1 MSFEYYTHER
11 WMRRAIYLASLG
23 QGFTSPN
30 PNVGAVILD
39 KDGKLISEGF
49 HEKAGMPHAEAM
61 AFNNLK
67 VDPTGGS
74 LYVNLEP
81 CCHRGKTPPCVDK
94 IISSGIRRVFV
105 SIEDPDIR
113 VAGKGITLLR
123 KAGLEVNIGLC
134 EKESLELNKSFIH
147 RNEKGTAYGVLKW
160 AMSLDGRLGL
170 KNGESKWI
178 TNQKSRST
186 VHKLRGE
193 FDAIVIGGN
202 TLRKDDP
209 LLTTRGFKKP
219 EPLRVVFTRTLNLP
233 RHTNLWDTRFSRTI
247 VIYDSSTADEKY
259 LSRIPKNVMV
269 KKVPS
274 DNPIHVSQLLVKQG
288 CSKILWECGPT
299 LATAAV
305 KAGCIQEF
313 ISYIAPK
320 VLGGDSCMTPFG
332 DFNFTSINETIHL
345 NLQEIKCYRHD
356 IYLKTTINKEKNTVL
371 TQ

>member
-1 MSFEYYTHER
+1 MSFEDYIHKK
-11 WMRRAIYLASLG
+11 WMKRAIFLASLG

-39 KDGKLISEGF
+39 KKGNLVSEGF

-67 VDPTGGS
+67 SNPTGGS

-94 IISSGIRRVFV
+94 IISSGISRVFV
-105 SIEDPDIR
+105 SIRDPDIR
-113 VAGKGITLLR
+113 VAGKGIELLR
-123 KAGLEVNIGLC
+123 NAGIKVNIGLC
-134 EKESLELNKSFIH
+134 EKEALELNKSFIH
-147 RNEKGTAYGVLKW
+147 RNVKGSAYGVLKW

-170 KNGESKWI
+170 RNGESKWI
-178 TNQKSRST
+178 TNKNSRSK
-186 VHKLRGE
+186 VHKLRGG

-209 LLTTRGFKKP
+209 LLTTRGIKNP

-233 RHTNLWDTRFSRTI
+233 RDSKLWDTKFSNTI
-247 VIYDSSTADEKY
+247 VIYDSSNADEKY
-259 LSRIPKNVMV
+259 LSRIPNNVIV

-274 DNPIHVSQLLVKQG
+274 DNPLHVSEFLAREG
-288 CSKILWECGPT
+288 CNKILWECGAT

-305 KAGCIQEF
+305 KSGCIQEF
-313 ISYIAPK
+313 ISFIAPK
-320 VLGGDSCMTPFG
+320 ILGGDNCMTALS
-332 DFNFTSINETIHL
+332 DFNFSSMNEIINL
-345 NLQEIKCYRHD
+345 NLHEIKRYGND
-356 IYLKTTINKEKNTVL
+356 ICLKTGINKK
-371 TQ
+371 